1 MRACTLLG
9 LEIDFL
15 YSWKKTIENFVV
27 SKKSVLIVMFSKG
40 KTKQAKQNETK
51 EKRKQ
56 VINQSNEKQKDFSLS
71 TISSL
76 KFWKQFRPLIKG
88 MTI

>member
-1 MRACTLLG
+1 
-9 LEIDFL
+9 
-15 YSWKKTIENFVV
+15 
-27 SKKSVLIVMFSKG
+27 MFSKG
-40 KTKQAKQNETK
+40 KTKQAKQNKTK

-76 KFWKQFRPLIKG
+76 KF
-88 MTI
+88 